1 MHVMEKVEGENE
13 TYVTQFILLG
23 FEIHAELQP
32 LLFLLFLVIYIVT
45 MAGNILII
53 ALFVTDQHL
62 HTTMYFFL
70 GNLSYLEISFTSIIL
85 PRVLVSLL
93 TGDGN
98 ISVTGCITQF
108 YFLSLFVGD
117 ECYLLALMSY
127 DWYLAI
133 RKPLHYTALMNVR
146 ICLQLAAVSWMSG
159 FMIITIVTCLMSQ
172 LHFCDP
178 NEINYFL
185 CDFTPVI
192 KLSCTDTSLIT
203 LVTFIFSSIYT
214 LPLFLLTPTS
224 YICIISTILRIPSTT
239 GRRKAFFT
247 CYSHLTV
254 VTIYYGTLI
263 IFYMLP
269 DTDTLRD
276 LNKVFSL
283 FYTVLTSLVNPLIYS
298 LRNKEVKVALRK
310 VISKYMA
317 LIEIET

>member
-1 MHVMEKVEGENE
+1 MDVMEKEEGKNE
-13 TYVTQFILLG
+13 IYITEFILLG
-23 FEIHAELQP
+23 FGNHVELQP
-32 LLFLLFLVIYIVT
+32 LLFLLFLVIYIAT
-45 MAGNILII
+45 MAGNIII
-53 ALFVTDQHL
+53 ITLVVTDQHL
-62 HTTMYFFL
+62 HTPMYFFL
-70 GNLSYLEISFTSIIL
+70 GNLSCLETSFTSTIL
-85 PRVLVSLL
+85 PRVLASLL
-93 TGDGN
+93 TGDRN

-108 YFLSLFVGD
+108 HFLGLFLGV

-133 RKPLHYTALMNVR
+133 CKPLHYTGLMNSK

-172 LHFCDP
+172 LHFCGP
-178 NEINYFL
+178 NEINHFL

-214 LPLFLLTPTS
+214 LPLFLLTLAS
-224 YICIISTILRIPSTT
+224 YICIISTILRIPSTI
-239 GRRKAFFT
+239 GRRKAFST
-247 CYSHLTV
+247 CSSHLIL

-263 IFYMLP
+263 IVYMFP

-283 FYTVLTSLVNPLIYS
+283 FYTVLTPLVNPLIYS

-310 VISKYMA
+310 VISKYME
-317 LIEIET
+317 LIEIEN